1 MGLTADLI
9 WLKNN
14 FRELE
19 VWSEETIQKE
29 VWRVQKMKNPEE
41 KVTDVEVTM
50 RRPICLNAVPE
61 KEKETRIEVIFEK
74 TIVENFPEKVE
85 DINL

>member
-1 MGLTADLI
+1 
-9 WLKNN
+9 
-14 FRELE
+14 
-19 VWSEETIQKE
+19 
-29 VWRVQKMKNPEE
+29 MKNPEE

-50 RRPICLNAVPE
+50 RRPIRLNAVPE

>member
-1 MGLTADLI
+1 
-9 WLKNN
+9 
-14 FRELE
+14 
-19 VWSEETIQKE
+19 
-29 VWRVQKMKNPEE
+29 MKNPEE